1 MGTFDLILRGGTCV
15 TTRGTRVADVGIR
28 GGEVAEIGDL
38 GQSDGD
44 QVFDATGL
52 HVLPGCIDPQVH
64 FREPGFP
71 DKEDLESGMHAA
83 VLGGVTAV
91 LEMPNTVPTTTSLER
106 MEDKFRRAEGRAW
119 CDYGFFV
126 GASPGNAEELAELER
141 IPGCPGVKIFMGS
154 STGSL
159 LVEHDSDLA
168 RVLASGTR
176 RCAVHAEDEERLKE
190 RRAIAEEAGHVRAH
204 PEWRDVECA
213 LKATRRVV
221 ALAREAGRPLHILHV
236 TTAEEITF
244 LAGHKDVA
252 TCEVPPQH
260 LTLAAP
266 DCYER
271 FGTRVQMNPP
281 IRDVRHQEGLW
292 RGITDHVVDCVAS
305 DHAPHLLEEKAR
317 TYPETPSGMPG
328 VQTIIPLMLHYVN
341 AGRMSLEHMVE
352 LTSAGPARI
361 WGMEGKGRLEEG
373 ADADLSVVDLASTR
387 TVTDD
392 WIVSK
397 CGWTPLDGMELTGW
411 PVATI
416 VRGNVVMRDG
426 ETVGSPIGRPARFS

>member
-1 MGTFDLILRGGTCV
+1 MATFDLLLRGGTCV
-15 TTRGTRVADVGIR
+15 TSRGTRVADVGVR
-28 GGEVAEIGDL
+28 DGRVAEIGDL
-38 GQSDGD
+38 AQADAGELL
-44 QVFDATGL
+44 DATDL

-71 DKEDLESGMHAA
+71 EKEDLESGMRAA
-83 VLGGVTAV
+83 VLGGVTAI
-91 LEMPNTVPTTTSLER
+91 LEMPNTQPTTTSRER
-106 MEDKFRRAEGRAW
+106 MEDKFRRAAGRAW

-126 GASPGNAEELAELER
+126 GASPENAHELAELER

-159 LVEHDSDLA
+159 LVADDADLA

-176 RCAVHAEDEERLKE
+176 RCAVHAEDEDRLKA
-190 RRAIAEEAGHVRAH
+190 RRAIAEAAGHVRAH

-213 LKATRRVV
+213 FLATRRVV
-221 ALAREAGRPLHILHV
+221 ALARAAGRPLHILHV
-236 TTAEEITF
+236 TTAEEIAF
-244 LAGHKDVA
+244 LAEQKDIA

-260 LTLAAP
+260 LTFVAP

-271 FGTRVQMNPP
+271 LGTRVQMNPP
-281 IRDVRHQEGLW
+281 IRDLRHQEGLW
-292 RGITDHVVDCVAS
+292 RGITERAVDCVAS

-317 TYPETPSGMPG
+317 VYPATPSGMPG

-341 AGRMSLEHMVE
+341 AGQLSLEHMVE

-361 WGMEGKGRLEEG
+361 WGMEGKGRLEVG
-373 ADADLSVVDLASTR
+373 ADADITVVDLACAR

-392 WIVSK
+392 WIASK
-397 CGWTPLDGMELTGW
+397 CGWTPLDGMELRGW

-416 VRGNVVMRDG
+416 VRGSVVMRDG
-426 ETVGSPIGRPARFS
+426 ELLGAPIGRPARFV